1 MFTLTQLET
10 FHRLARLRSFS
21 RAANELGITQP
32 AVTRQVRILEELFGM
47 RLVEVVK
54 RQARVTEAGQFLADR
69 AEELLGNAAALR
81 REMQDFA
88 GGLQGALEI
97 GATVTIGTYSLPALL
112 ARFHANYP
120 DVVLKVEVGTTA
132 TMLQRLR
139 SGRLGLALV
148 EGTVTGSDF
157 EVIQYH
163 QDDLVL
169 LVPARGH
176 RFSTRNSVKP
186 NELSGETLILRE
198 EGSGT
203 RTFIERAFRYAG
215 VQPKSIIGLQ
225 SAEAAA
231 VAVEARLGIAILSS
245 LAAGQAV
252 RGGRLREVTVESINL
267 SRWFQLVRLKNHT
280 LSPCAQHFATL
291 AQADEP

>member
-21 RAANELGITQP
+21 KTANELGITQP
-32 AVTRQVRILEELFGM
+32 AVTRQIRILEELFGVP
-47 RLVEVVK
+47 LVEIVK
-54 RQARVTEAGQFLADR
+54 RQARVTEAGQFLAER
-69 AEELLGNAAALR
+69 AEEILGNAAALR

-88 GGLQGALEI
+88 GGLQGVLEI
-97 GATVTIGTYSLPALL
+97 GATVTIGTYSLPTML
-112 ARFHANYP
+112 ARFQAHYP

-148 EGTVTGSDF
+148 EGTVAGSEF
-157 EVIQYH
+157 EVTKYH
-163 QDDLVL
+163 RDDLVL

-176 RFSTRNSVKP
+176 RFSTRNSIEP
-186 NELSGETLILRE
+186 SELSDETLILRE

-203 RTFIERAFRYAG
+203 RTFIDRAFRYAG

-252 RGGRLREVTVESINL
+252 RGGRLREVAVESLNL
-267 SRWFQLVRLKNHT
+267 SRWFQFVKLKNHK

-291 AQADEP
+291 VQIEEP

>member
-88 GGLQGALEI
+88 GGLQGTLEI

-120 DVVLKVEVGTTA
+120 DIVLKVEVGNTA

-148 EGTVTGSDF
+148 EGTVAGSDF
-157 EVIQYH
+157 EVTQYH
-163 QDDLVL
+163 QDELAL

-176 RFSTRNSVKP
+176 RYSTRNSVKP

-252 RGGRLREVTVESINL
+252 RGGRLREVAVESINL

-291 AQADEP
+291 AQAEEP

>member
-1 MFTLTQLET
+1 MFTLTQLQT

-54 RQARVTEAGQFLADR
+54 RQARVTEAGRFLADR

-112 ARFHANYP
+112 ARFHAHYP
-120 DVVLKVEVGTTA
+120 DVVLKVEVGNTA
-132 TMLQRLR
+132 AMLHRLR
-139 SGRLGLALV
+139 SGLVGLALV
-148 EGTVTGSDF
+148 EGSVTGSDF
-157 EVIQYH
+157 EVTQYH
-163 QDDLVL
+163 QDNLVL

-186 NELSGETLILRE
+186 AELSDETLILRE

-203 RTFIERAFRYAG
+203 RLFIERAFRYTG
-215 VQPKSIIGLQ
+215 IQPKSIIGLQ

-231 VAVEARLGIAILSS
+231 GAVEARLGIAILSS
-245 LAAGQAV
+245 LAADQAV
-252 RGGRLREVTVESINL
+252 RGGHLREVAVESINL
-267 SRWFQLVRLKNHT
+267 SRWFQLVKLKNHT
-280 LSPCAQHFATL
+280 LSPCAQHFAEL
-291 AQADEP
+291 VQAEEP